1 MSTLTLNKIT
11 SQRGISVGEATK
23 KIADLGWNPSY
34 VQEAMTFPT
43 DYKITKAPRDPMKQV
58 LRSYFPMQEEK
69 DNRVYGALDAALRGD
84 MFRNVEP
91 RWVEWMKL
99 FLAIIPFPEI
109 SAARSMA
116 MVARLA
122 PGEDLRTGFT
132 MQMVDEFRHSTIQMN
147 LKKWYMENYI
157 DPAGFDIT
165 EEAFGKC
172 YATTIGRQFGEGFI
186 TGDTMTAACMY
197 LTVVAETAFTNTLF
211 VAMPSEAARNG
222 DYALPTV
229 FLSVQ
234 SDESRHIGNG
244 HSLLM
249 AALKEPENHLLLE
262 RDLRY
267 AFWQNHAIV
276 DAAIGT
282 FIEYG
287 TTNRD
292 KTKESYAEMWHR
304 WIFEDYYRTY
314 MLPLEK
320 YGVKVHH
327 DDVHEAWN
335 RLTKK
340 FYVHKVAQFF
350 AVGWPVNF
358 WRIEA
363 QRDKDFEWFEHKYP
377 GWYAQFGDF
386 WKWYDKLSKPGETV
400 VTFNSDVGYVYPH
413 RCWSCLVPCLIRED
427 TVTDEIDGQ
436 IYTFAHELDRWTRRG
451 LQRRVPGAPNPRDGP
466 LRRQA
471 RVGDAVSRMG
481 SRRRDQGPQL
491 RPLRR
496 QDADPAAASAL
507 RRQGHVDARRR
518 ARPHAPLAA
527 DAAARDVARGARGEP
542 RRVSQGL
549 HHQPLQLTP
558 YGAAAWRRRAHN
570 SPNISGATM
579 SPAGGGERSAP
590 FQPKRFERHARIS
603 SSTDAR
609 RRGVR
614 CRT

>member
-1 MSTLTLNKIT
+1 MTQLTLNKIT
-11 SQRGISVGEATK
+11 AQRGISVGEATK
-23 KIADLGWNPSY
+23 KISDLGWNPTY
-34 VQEAMTFPT
+34 VQEAATFPT
-43 DYKITKAPRDPMKQV
+43 DYKINKAPRDPMKQV

-84 MFRNVEP
+84 MFRNVQP

-116 MVARLA
+116 MVARIA

-186 TGDTMTAACMY
+186 TGDVMTSACMY

-282 FIEYG
+282 LIEYG

-292 KTKESYAEMWHR
+292 KEKESYLIVHPPE
-304 WIFEDYYRTY
+304 
-314 MLPLEK
+314 
-320 YGVKVHH
+320 YGHWRRAQM
-327 DDVHEAWN
+327 DDLAI
-335 RLTKK
+335 LTGGEVLARDLGKK
-340 FYVHKVAQFF
+340 
-350 AVGWPVNF
+350 
-358 WRIEA
+358 IEA
-363 QRDKDFEWFEHKYP
+363 
-377 GWYAQFGDF
+377 
-386 WKWYDKLSKPGETV
+386 
-400 VTFNSDVGYVYPH
+400 VT
-413 RCWSCLVPCLIRED
+413 
-427 TVTDEIDGQ
+427 
-436 IYTFAHELDRWTRRG
+436 
-451 LQRRVPGAPNPRDGP
+451 
-466 LRRQA
+466 
-471 RVGDAVSRMG
+471 
-481 SRRRDQGPQL
+481 RDQLGGA
-491 RPLRR
+491 R
-496 QDADPAAASAL
+496 QVRASASQTTVIKGQGDPAAIAARRLQVQRQYDVAPPNIEQDKLRERLAKLSGGTAVIHAGGLTPVEQKRKIQLIEDSLYAIKAAVEEGVVPGGGSAL
-507 RRQGHVDARRR
+507 AHVAPELDAVAAEAAGDVR
-518 ARPHAPLAA
+518 AGVDLVRSVLTRPLARIA
-527 DAAARDVARGARGEP
+527 INAGCDPNSVIAEVVRSGDGHGFDAANGTFRNMIEAGIVDPVRVTCSALANAASVAA
-542 RRVSQGL
+542 L
-549 HHQPLQLTP
+549 ILTTETLIGHAESYEDP
-558 YGAAAWRRRAHN
+558 TAG
-570 SPNISGATM
+570 
-579 SPAGGGERSAP
+579 PALGGGAERLGR
-590 FQPKRFERHARIS
+590 Q
-603 SSTDAR
+603 
-609 RRGVR
+609 
-614 CRT
+614 

>member
-1 MSTLTLNKIT
+1 MASTLTLNKIK
-11 SQRGISVGEATK
+11 SQKGLSITEAAK
-23 KIADLGWNPSY
+23 RIADLGWNPTY
-34 VQEAMTFPT
+34 VEEAMTFPT

-58 LRSYFPMQEEK
+58 LRSYFPMEEEK

-122 PGEDLRTGFT
+122 PGEELRTGFT

-165 EEAFGKC
+165 EEAFAKC

-186 TGDTMTAACMY
+186 TGDAITSANVY
-197 LTVVAETAFTNTLF
+197 LTIVAETAFTNTLF

-249 AALKEPENHLLLE
+249 SVLKDPSNHQLLE

-292 KTKESYAEMWHR
+292 KDKESYAEMWHR
-304 WIFEDYYRTY
+304 WIYEDYYRTY

-320 YGVKVHH
+320 YGIKIHH
-327 DDVHEAWN
+327 DDVKEAWD
-335 RLTKK
+335 RITKK
-340 FYVHKVAQFF
+340 MYVHTVAQFF

-363 QRDKDFEWFEHKYP
+363 QTDKDFEWFEYKYP
-377 GWYAQFGDF
+377 GWYSQFGEF
-386 WKWYDKLSKPGETV
+386 WRWYEKLSHRGQTNIL
-400 VTFNSDVGYVYPH
+400 FNTDTGYVYPH

-427 TVTDEIDGQ
+427 FVVDEVDGEL
-436 IYTFAHELDRWTRRG
+436 YTYAHEIDRWTHKVAFAAEYEGRPTPAMGRFSG
-451 LQRRVPGAPNPRDGP
+451 K
-466 LRRQA
+466 RQWETLYH
-471 RVGDAVSRMG
+471 DW
-481 SRRRDQGPQL
+481 DL
-491 RPLRR
+491 
-496 QDADPAAASAL
+496 
-507 RRQGHVDARRR
+507 
-518 ARPHAPLAA
+518 A
-527 DAAARDVARGARGEP
+527 DAIKDLGFVRDDDKTLVPQPHLRFQESEMWTLDDVRGHTLKSPLVLLRG
-542 RRVSQGL
+542 
-549 HHQPLQLTP
+549 
-558 YGAAAWRRRAHN
+558 
-570 SPNISGATM
+570 M
-579 SPAGGGERSAP
+579 SPEDREKHIADYKAGFTINP
-590 FQPKRFERHARIS
+590 
-603 SSTDAR
+603 
-609 RRGVR
+609 
-614 CRT
+614 CN

>member
-1 MSTLTLNKIT
+1 MSASLTLNKIT
-11 SQRGISVGEATK
+11 AQKGISIAEAANRV
-23 KIADLGWNPSY
+23 ADLGWTPSY

-43 DYKITKAPRDPMKQV
+43 DYKISKTPRDPMKQV

-116 MVARLA
+116 MVGRLA

-186 TGDTMTAACMY
+186 TGDAITSACIY

-244 HSLLM
+244 HSMLM
-249 AALKEPENHLLLE
+249 SMLKEPENHLLLE
-262 RDLRY
+262 RDMRY

-292 KTKESYAEMWHR
+292 KNKESYAEMWHR

-320 YGVKVHH
+320 YGIKIHH
-327 DDVHEAWN
+327 DDVQTAWK
-335 RLTKK
+335 RLTEK

-350 AVGWPVNF
+350 SVGWPLNF

-363 QRDKDFEWFEHKYP
+363 QTDKDFEWFEHKYP
-377 GWYAQFGDF
+377 GWYAQFGEY
-386 WKWYDKLSKPGETV
+386 WKWYEKLSHRGQTIM
-400 VTFNSDVGYVYPH
+400 TFNTDTGYVYPH
-413 RCWSCLVPCLIRED
+413 RCWSNLVPCLIRED
-427 TVTDEIDGQ
+427 IVTDEIDGEL
-436 IYTFAHELDRWTRRG
+436 YTFGHEIDRWTAVEAFAAEYQGRPTPAMGRFSGRREWESVYHDWD
-451 LQRRVPGAPNPRDGP
+451 L
-466 LRRQA
+466 
-471 RVGDAVSRMG
+471 
-481 SRRRDQGPQL
+481 
-491 RPLRR
+491 
-496 QDADPAAASAL
+496 
-507 RRQGHVDARRR
+507 
-518 ARPHAPLAA
+518 A
-527 DAAARDVARGARGEP
+527 DAIKDLGFVRTDGKTLIPQPHLRFDDKEMWTLDDVRGHTLK
-542 RRVSQGL
+542 S
-549 HHQPLQLTP
+549 PLLTL
-558 YGAAAWRRRAHN
+558 R
-570 SPNISGATM
+570 SM
-579 SPAGGGERSAP
+579 SPEQREAHLAEYRKGFTINP
-590 FQPKRFERHARIS
+590 CH
-603 SSTDAR
+603 
-609 RRGVR
+609 
-614 CRT
+614 

>member
-1 MSTLTLNKIT
+1 MANTLTLNKIT
-11 SQRGISVGEATK
+11 SQRGISVGEAAK

-34 VQEAMTFPT
+34 VQEAMTYPT
-43 DYKITKAPRDPMKQV
+43 DYKIKKTPKDPMKQV
-58 LRSYFPMQEEK
+58 LRSYFPMEEEK

-91 RWVEWMKL
+91 RWIEWMKL

-116 MVARLA
+116 MVARLT
-122 PGEDLRTGFT
+122 PGEELRTGFT

-172 YATTIGRQFGEGFI
+172 YATTIGRQFGEGFL
-186 TGDTMTAACMY
+186 TGDAITAASIY
-197 LTVVAETAFTNTLF
+197 LTIVAETAFTNTLF

-244 HSLLM
+244 HSMLM
-249 AALKEPENHLLLE
+249 SMLKEPENHQLLE
-262 RDLRY
+262 RDMKY

-292 KTKESYAEMWHR
+292 KEKESYAEMWHR

-320 YGVKVHH
+320 YGVKIHH
-327 DDVHEAWN
+327 DDVHEAWK
-335 RLTKK
+335 RITEKM
-340 FYVHKVAQFF
+340 YVHTVAQFF

-363 QRDKDFEWFEHKYP
+363 QTEKDFEWFEAKYP
-377 GWYAQFGDF
+377 GWYAKFGDF
-386 WKWYDKLSKPGETV
+386 WKWYDKLSHRGNKV
-400 VTFNSDVGYVYPH
+400 ITFNEEVGYVYPH

-427 TVTDEIDGQ
+427 MVVDKIDGKLH
-436 IYTFAHELDRWTRRG
+436 TFAHENDRWT
-451 LQRRVPGAPNPRDGP
+451 
-466 LRRQA
+466 
-471 RVGDAVSRMG
+471 AVEAFADEYQGRPTPAMG
-481 SRRRDQGPQL
+481 RFSGKREWETLYHG
-491 RPLRR
+491 
-496 QDADPAAASAL
+496 
-507 RRQGHVDARRR
+507 VD
-518 ARPHAPLAA
+518 LA
-527 DAAARDVARGARGEP
+527 DAIVDLNFVRSDKKTLIPQPHLRFDDKEMWTLDDVRGHTLL
-542 RRVSQGL
+542 S
-549 HHQPLQLTP
+549 PLTLLREMSDEDREQHIAD
-558 YGAAAWRRRAHN
+558 YRAGFTIN
-570 SPNISGATM
+570 
-579 SPAGGGERSAP
+579 P
-590 FQPKRFERHARIS
+590 FN
-603 SSTDAR
+603 
-609 RRGVR
+609 
-614 CRT
+614 

>member
-1 MSTLTLNKIT
+1 
-11 SQRGISVGEATK
+11 
-23 KIADLGWNPSY
+23 
-34 VQEAMTFPT
+34 
-43 DYKITKAPRDPMKQV
+43 MKQV

-116 MVARLA
+116 MVGRLA

-165 EEAFGKC
+165 EAAFGKC
-172 YATTIGRQFGEGFI
+172 YATTIGRQFAEGFI
-186 TGDTMTAACMY
+186 TGDAITAANIY

-249 AALKEPENHLLLE
+249 AILKEPDNHQLLE
-262 RDLRY
+262 RDLHY

-292 KTKESYAEMWHR
+292 KNKEILRGAVA
-304 WIFEDYYRTY
+304 
-314 MLPLEK
+314 PL
-320 YGVKVHH
+320 
-327 DDVHEAWN
+327 D
-335 RLTKK
+335 L
-340 FYVHKVAQFF
+340 
-350 AVGWPVNF
+350 
-358 WRIEA
+358 
-363 QRDKDFEWFEHKYP
+363 
-377 GWYAQFGDF
+377 
-386 WKWYDKLSKPGETV
+386 
-400 VTFNSDVGYVYPH
+400 
-413 RCWSCLVPCLIRED
+413 
-427 TVTDEIDGQ
+427 
-436 IYTFAHELDRWTRRG
+436 RG
-451 LQRRVPGAPNPRDGP
+451 LLPHLHAAAGEIRHQDP
-466 LRRQA
+466 
-471 RVGDAVSRMG
+471 
-481 SRRRDQGPQL
+481 SRRCPRGLGPDRQEEL
-491 RPLRR
+491 RPQGRAVLRGR
-496 QDADPAAASAL
+496 LVGQL
-507 RRQGHVDARRR
+507 
-518 ARPHAPLAA
+518 LAH
-527 DAAARDVARGARGEP
+527 RGP
-542 RRVSQGL
+542 
-549 HHQPLQLTP
+549 
-558 YGAAAWRRRAHN
+558 
-570 SPNISGATM
+570 
-579 SPAGGGERSAP
+579 
-590 FQPKRFERHARIS
+590 
-603 SSTDAR
+603 
-609 RRGVR
+609 
-614 CRT
+614 

>member
-1 MSTLTLNKIT
+1 MPEGLTLNKIT
-11 SQRGISVGEATK
+11 SQKGIGIGEAAK
-23 KIADLGWNPSY
+23 RIADLGWQPSY
-34 VQEAMTFPT
+34 VEEAMTFPT
-43 DYKITKAPRDPMKQV
+43 DYKISRAPKDPMKQV
-58 LRSYFPMQEEK
+58 LRSYFPMQEDK

-147 LKKWYMENYI
+147 LKKWYMQNYI

-186 TGDTMTAACMY
+186 TGDSITSACIY

-244 HSLLM
+244 HSMLM
-249 AALKEPENHLLLE
+249 SILKEPDNHQLLE

-276 DAAIGT
+276 DAAVGT
-282 FIEYG
+282 IIEYG
-287 TTNRD
+287 TTDRHND
-292 KTKESYAEMWHR
+292 KESYAEMWHR

-320 YGVKVHH
+320 YGVKIHH
-327 DDVHEAWN
+327 DDVNEAWN
-335 RLTKK
+335 RITED
-340 FYVHKVAQFF
+340 FYVHYVAQFF
-350 AVGWPVNF
+350 SVGWPVNF

-363 QRDKDFEWFEHKYP
+363 QTERDFEWFEKKYP
-377 GWYAQFGDF
+377 GWYARFGEY
-386 WKWYDKLSKPGETV
+386 WKWYEKLSHPGQTNV
-400 VTFNSDVGYVYPH
+400 LFNQDTGYVYPH

-427 TVTDEIDGQ
+427 FVYDEVDGE
-436 IYTFAHELDRWTRRG
+436 IYTYCSDICRWTHKVAFAPEYEGRPTPAMGRFSGRRQWEEVYDG
-451 LQRRVPGAPNPRDGP
+451 WDLADCVKDMGFVRRDGET
-466 LRRQA
+466 L
-471 RVGDAVSRMG
+471 
-481 SRRRDQGPQL
+481 
-491 RPLRR
+491 
-496 QDADPAAASAL
+496 
-507 RRQGHVDARRR
+507 
-518 ARPHAPLAA
+518 
-527 DAAARDVARGARGEP
+527 
-542 RRVSQGL
+542 VSQPHLRFDGDEMWKL
-549 HHQPLQLTP
+549 DHVRGHTIQSPMLRMREMTP
-558 YGAAAWRRRAHN
+558 EKRAAHVEEYRAGFTINPCH
-570 SPNISGATM
+570 
-579 SPAGGGERSAP
+579 
-590 FQPKRFERHARIS
+590 
-603 SSTDAR
+603 
-609 RRGVR
+609 
-614 CRT
+614 

>member
-1 MSTLTLNKIT
+1 MTASLTLNKIT
-11 SQRGISVGEATK
+11 AQKGIGITEAANRV
-23 KIADLGWNPSY
+23 ADLGWTPSY

-43 DYKITKAPRDPMKQV
+43 DYKIRKSPRDPMKQV

-116 MVARLA
+116 MVGRLA
-122 PGEDLRTGFT
+122 PGEELRTGFT

-165 EEAFGKC
+165 EAAFGKC
-172 YATTIGRQFGEGFI
+172 YATTIGRQFAEGFL
-186 TGDTMTAACMY
+186 TGDAITSANVY

-244 HSLLM
+244 HSMLM
-249 AALKEPENHLLLE
+249 SMINDPDNHLLLE
-262 RDLRY
+262 RDLQY

-292 KTKESYAEMWHR
+292 KNKESYAELWHR
-304 WIFEDYYRTY
+304 WIYEDYYRTY

-320 YGVKVHH
+320 YGIKIHH
-327 DDVHEAWN
+327 DDVAAAWD
-335 RLTKK
+335 RIVKK
-340 FYVHKVAQFF
+340 NYVHKVAQFF
-350 AVGWPVNF
+350 SVGWPVNF

-363 QRDKDFEWFEHKYP
+363 QTEKDFEWFEHKYP
-377 GWYAQFGDF
+377 GWYAEFGDY
-386 WKWYDKLSKPGETV
+386 WKWYAQKEQAGRDQHPVRPGERLRLSAPLLELHGALPDPRRLRV
-400 VTFNSDVGYVYPH
+400 RRSRRQALHVLLGAVPLDPQGGVRGGIRGPSDAG
-413 RCWSCLVPCLIRED
+413 
-427 TVTDEIDGQ
+427 
-436 IYTFAHELDRWTRRG
+436 
-451 LQRRVPGAPNPRDGP
+451 DGP
-466 LRRQA
+466 LQRPA
-471 RVGDAVSRMG
+471 RMGGLLPRLG
-481 SRRRDQGPQL
+481 SRRL
-491 RPLRR
+491 RSRISASFAGR
-496 QDADPAAASAL
+496 QDAGAATASAL
-507 RRQGHVDARRR
+507 RRQGDVDA
-518 ARPHAPLAA
+518 
-527 DAAARDVARGARGEP
+527 
-542 RRVSQGL
+542 
-549 HHQPLQLTP
+549 
-558 YGAAAWRRRAHN
+558 
-570 SPNISGATM
+570 
-579 SPAGGGERSAP
+579 
-590 FQPKRFERHARIS
+590 
-603 SSTDAR
+603 
-609 RRGVR
+609 
-614 CRT
+614 